1 MCGEVWCN
9 SKHLIIC
16 VVFGIF
22 VSSLSLTLQ
31 IITACYGHQY
41 SQVYHQR
48 LHPGNFW
55 QQLLLLSKTTNN
67 TYADVRMSTQCALQ
81 WHLRSGLIIHIFC
94 LLNSMKFI
102 SIVLLFYRNFQAR
115 VELLYFGHD
124 NILDHYELIPVKLFL
139 ISLVSLCPLCLL
151 FYM

>member
-1 MCGEVWCN
+1 MCGEIWCD

-22 VSSLSLTLQ
+22 VLSLTLQ

-81 WHLRSGLIIHIFC
+81 WHLRSGLINRIFS

-102 SIVLLFYRNFQAR
+102 LFCYFTEIFRKGYF

-124 NILDHYELIPVKLFL
+124 NILDHYELIPLKLFL
-139 ISLVSLCPLCLL
+139 ISLVSLCLLCLS